1 MRLDFALADTSALLA
16 IVGVLPIEAPEVD
29 DLYATDSSLVEAIAV
44 LRSFHDGRLVDIL
57 GDLAV
62 IGPMV
67 SEWVAGNRI
76 AGTLAELAVAHPGEL
91 ITDLAAVASG
101 CGWRMTVKIDDMAGV
116 VALAPRLQAEALL
129 AVIRIS
135 PAEVPRFL
143 PIRDGAL
150 LTRRVRDALGVPAD

>member
-29 DLYATDSSLVEAIAV
+29 FLYATDTSLVEAIAV

-67 SEWVAGNRI
+67 AEWVGGNRT
-76 AGTLAELAVAHPGEL
+76 AGTLAELAVAHPDEI
-91 ITDLAAVASG
+91 ITDLAAIAAAKATRLPLITG
-101 CGWRMTVKIDDMAGV
+101 QP
-116 VALAPRLQAEALL
+116 ALAGLDS
-129 AVIRIS
+129 AVTVI
-135 PAEVPRFL
+135 VL
-143 PIRDGAL
+143 PHRS
-150 LTRRVRDALGVPAD
+150 

>member
-16 IVGVLPIEAPEVD
+16 IVAVLPIEAPEVD
-29 DLYATDSSLVEAIAV
+29 VLYATDSSLVEAIAV

-91 ITDLAAVASG
+91 ITDLAAVAAARVTRLPLITGQSG
-101 CGWRMTVKIDDMAGV
+101 LAGLDPGVTVIV
-116 VALAPRLQAEALL
+116 
-129 AVIRIS
+129 
-135 PAEVPRFL
+135 L
-143 PIRDGAL
+143 PHRS
-150 LTRRVRDALGVPAD
+150 

>member
-29 DLYATDSSLVEAIAV
+29 VLYATDSSLVEAIAV

-91 ITDLAAVASG
+91 ITDLAAVASARVTRLPLITG
-101 CGWRMTVKIDDMAGV
+101 QSGLAGLDPSVTVIV
-116 VALAPRLQAEALL
+116 
-129 AVIRIS
+129 
-135 PAEVPRFL
+135 L
-143 PIRDGAL
+143 PHRS
-150 LTRRVRDALGVPAD
+150 